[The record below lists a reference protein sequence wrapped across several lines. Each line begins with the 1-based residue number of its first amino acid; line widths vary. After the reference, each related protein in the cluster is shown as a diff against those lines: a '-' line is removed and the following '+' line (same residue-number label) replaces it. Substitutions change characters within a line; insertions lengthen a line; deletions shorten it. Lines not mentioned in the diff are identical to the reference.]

1 MRLPNTLSHAVVYFN
16 LATVNNNLVTLNI
29 TGTLQS
35 KHSSTF
41 SSPLFLRKTLTLHG
55 MVYCLIQAGP
65 SEQMPDLKKNTSIT

>member
-16 LATVNNNLVTLNI
+16 LADNLVTLNI
-29 TGTLQS
+29 TLQS

>member
-16 LATVNNNLVTLNI
+16 LATVNDNLVTLNI
-29 TGTLQS
+29 TLQN

-41 SSPLFLRKTLTLHG
+41 SSPLFLRKTWTLHG
-55 MVYCLIQAGP
+55 PVYCLIQAGP

>member
-16 LATVNNNLVTLNI
+16 LVITVNDNLVTLNI
-29 TGTLQS
+29 TLQS

>member
-16 LATVNNNLVTLNI
+16 LATVNDNLVTLNI
-29 TGTLQS
+29 TLQS

-41 SSPLFLRKTLTLHG
+41 SSPLFLRKTWTLHG
-55 MVYCLIQAGP
+55 SVYCLIQAGP

>member
-16 LATVNNNLVTLNI
+16 LVITVNDNLVTLNI
-29 TGTLQS
+29 TLQS

-41 SSPLFLRKTLTLHG
+41 SSPLFLRKTWTLHG
-55 MVYCLIQAGP
+55 LVYCLNQAGP